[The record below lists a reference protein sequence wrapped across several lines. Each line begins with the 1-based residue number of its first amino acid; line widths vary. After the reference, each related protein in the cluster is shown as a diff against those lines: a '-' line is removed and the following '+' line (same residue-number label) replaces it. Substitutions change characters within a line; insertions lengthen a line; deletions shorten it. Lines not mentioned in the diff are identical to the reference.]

1 MRIFHYSPVP
11 NRSAAPN
18 SSASRKNSKNP
29 IIVPPWIVVPVG
41 KCQVYRYEFPKPYT
55 VYILE
60 SEWELFYYK
69 VQTNTI
75 MKRIIYNTAKL
86 TLCFNQ
92 VRVSSEID

>member
-1 MRIFHYSPVP
+1 MPWYGKVLNYPCVYSPVP

-75 MKRIIYNTAKL
+75 MKRIIYNTA
-86 TLCFNQ
+86 
-92 VRVSSEID
+92 